1 MKHPARLNVLLV
13 SACAAVAWGTSL
25 GAGTDAAPFPTHP
38 IRLVVPFTSG
48 GIADVMSRVLAE
60 KLKESLGQSVVV
72 ENRPGAGTM
81 LASEY
86 VARADADGYTLLM
99 AAASLTIAPAVYP
112 RGRVRYDPVRDFAPV
127 SLVAEV
133 PQVLVA
139 SPAFPVKNVG
149 ELIAYARLHPDQVNY
164 ASSGAGTSNHLGAEH
179 FNQMAHIHM
188 KHVPYKGTMQGLNDV
203 VAGHAQV
210 MFADLAAADA
220 FIKAGK
226 LTALGLTSAKPLPS
240 RRPTERGRTQ
250 GLAQRR
256 GQGALCRAQ
265 CRPGAEQPR
274 GVQALH
280 RQRYRQVVGHRAG
293 DWGLRGVRLPCRA
306 GFGGPPCLSRHSPQI
321 AAAILVTGHGWL
333 RAVFRF
339 RFRVPSQQQQ

>member
-1 MKHPARLNVLLV
+1 MKRPALVLV
-13 SACAAVAWGTSL
+13 SACALLACGASL
-25 GAGTDAAPFPTHP
+25 GAPSDIERFPTHA

-60 KLKESLGQSVVV
+60 KLKDSLGQAVVV

-112 RGRVRYDPVRDFAPV
+112 KGRVKYDPVRDFAPV
-127 SLVAEV
+127 TLVAEV

-139 SPAFPVKNVG
+139 SPGLPVKSVG
-149 ELIAYARLHPDQVNY
+149 ELIDYARRHPDQVNY

-226 LTALGLTSAKPLPS
+226 LTALGLTSARPSPS
-240 RRPTERGRTQ
+240 RPQLQTIAQAGLPGYASTSWLGLLAPANTPPQVIGRLNEAVLKALRSSEVKARFAALNVDLAPTSPEEFKRFIASDTARWSDIARST
-250 GLAQRR
+250 
-256 GQGALCRAQ
+256 GASV
-265 CRPGAEQPR
+265 E
-274 GVQALH
+274 
-280 RQRYRQVVGHRAG
+280 
-293 DWGLRGVRLPCRA
+293 
-306 GFGGPPCLSRHSPQI
+306 
-321 AAAILVTGHGWL
+321 
-333 RAVFRF
+333 
-339 RFRVPSQQQQ
+339 

>member
-1 MKHPARLNVLLV
+1 MKRPSLLLV
-13 SACAAVAWGTSL
+13 SACAPLACGASL
-25 GAGTDAAPFPTHP
+25 GAPPDPGRSPTHP

-60 KLKESLGQSVVV
+60 KLKDSLGQPVVV

-86 VARADADGYTLLM
+86 EARADADGYTLLM

-112 RGRVRYDPVRDFAPV
+112 KGRVKYDPVRDFSPV
-127 SLVAEV
+127 TLVAEV

-139 SPAFPVKNVG
+139 SPGLPVKSVG
-149 ELIAYARLHPDQVNY
+149 ELIDYARRHPDQVDY

-226 LTALGLTSAKPLPS
+226 LTALGLTSARPSPS
-240 RRPTERGRTQ
+240 RPQLQTIAQAGLPGYASTSWLGLLAPANTPPQVIGRLNAHARPAGAREP
-250 GLAQRR
+250 ARR
-256 GQGALCRAQ
+256 PLLPIELHPALK
-265 CRPGAEQPR
+265 
-274 GVQALH
+274 
-280 RQRYRQVVGHRAG
+280 RQRKVARPAG
-293 DWGLRGVRLPCRA
+293 SA
-306 GFGGPPCLSRHSPQI
+306 SP
-321 AAAILVTGHGWL
+321 GY
-333 RAVFRF
+333 
-339 RFRVPSQQQQ
+339 S

>member
-226 LTALGLTSAKPLPS
+226 LTALGLTSAKPSPS
-240 RRPTERGRTQ
+240 RPQLQTIGQ
-250 GLAQRR
+250 AGL
-256 GQGALCRAQ
+256 
-265 CRPGAEQPR
+265 PGYASTSW
-274 GVQALH
+274 L
-280 RQRYRQVVGHRAG
+280 
-293 DWGLRGVRLPCRA
+293 GLLAPA
-306 GFGGPPCLSRHSPQI
+306 NTSPQVI
-321 AAAILVTGHGWL
+321 ARLNEAVLKALRNGEVKARFAALNVDLAPSSPEAFKRFIASDTARWSDIARATG
-333 RAVFRF
+333 ASVE
-339 RFRVPSQQQQ
+339 